1 MSLVRGRSLRL
12 AKPSACAPA
21 EASEENNLIQQ
32 DDNSNDY
39 SSETYFIEFAQL
51 SKVHLKQMIQ
61 KYNPFLQG
69 RTYYK

>member
-1 MSLVRGRSLRL
+1 MIIHP
-12 AKPSACAPA
+12 K
-21 EASEENNLIQQ
+21 
-32 DDNSNDY
+32 
-39 SSETYFIEFAQL
+39 TYFIEFAQL

>member
-1 MSLVRGRSLRL
+1 MVARKQLYS
-12 AKPSACAPA
+12 K
-21 EASEENNLIQQ
+21 NNLIQQ